1 MCHCDCVSLP
11 QIIVRGRQSHLL
23 QRYTAECTT
32 SPDGPTASRV
42 IAETSTAWAAYV
54 NKYIAKLPAEQ
65 TQEDD
70 FATAEAAWKRI
81 QTQAEDAEWHEA
93 QKLADEKFTM
103 HFASVAT
110 GYAGIQAA
118 KDKQASGSPSAT
130 DLTAL
135 IEANRDALGL
145 WLDKQVC

>member
-1 MCHCDCVSLP
+1 M
-11 QIIVRGRQSHLL
+11 
-23 QRYTAECTT
+23 
-32 SPDGPTASRV
+32 

-54 NKYIAKLPAEQ
+54 NKYIAKLPTGQ

-70 FATAEAAWKRI
+70 FATAEAAWTRI
-81 QTQAEDAEWHEA
+81 QTQAENAEWLEA

-110 GYAGIQAA
+110 GYTGIQAA
-118 KDKQASGSPSAT
+118 KGKQASGSVSAA

>member
-1 MCHCDCVSLP
+1 M
-11 QIIVRGRQSHLL
+11 
-23 QRYTAECTT
+23 
-32 SPDGPTASRV
+32 

-54 NKYIAKLPAEQ
+54 NKYIAKLPAGQ

-81 QTQAEDAEWHEA
+81 QTQAQNAEWHEA

-103 HFASVAT
+103 HFASVAS

-118 KDKQASGSPSAT
+118 KGKQDSGSVSVA
-130 DLTAL
+130 DLTTL

-145 WLDKQVC
+145 WLDKQVR